1 MRTVNFVLP
10 VHNDERL
17 LIRGIRRMTD
27 FCEEYFAGRY
37 RITIADSGSTDGT
50 ARMARSLAA
59 CCKNVDY
66 LCGPSLMEQILSTN
80 KCDIVG
86 FLDLDLS
93 AGLEHLLFIDQPLRD
108 GAACVVSGSRFRAFS
123 VIRVRQCLWADAVR
137 FQFILRCLLH
147 YQSSDALCRFKFFRR
162 ETIEALFPL
171 CRSKSCWYAC
181 AELLLRAE
189 QSHLPVREL
198 TVDWMD
204 ARKLSEN
211 DIRCQ
216 RAEFRRETFHILVN
230 RHSIR
235 HLHSG
240 RKRGS

>member
-27 FCEEYFAGRY
+27 FCEEYFPGRY

-50 ARMARSLAA
+50 ERMGRSLSA
-59 CCKNVDY
+59 CCENVDY
-66 LCGPSLMEQILSTN
+66 LRGPSLMKQVLSTN
-80 KCDIVG
+80 CCDIVG

-108 GAACVVSGSRFRAFS
+108 GAACIVNGSRFRPFS
-123 VIRVRQCLWADAVR
+123 VIQVRQSLWTDAVR
-137 FQFILRCLLH
+137 FQFILRILLH

-171 CRSKSCWYAC
+171 CKCESCWYAC
-181 AELLLRAE
+181 AELLLLAE
-189 QSHLPVREL
+189 RSHLPVREL
-198 TVDWMD
+198 AVDWVG
-204 ARKLSEN
+204 ARKVSEN

-216 RAEFRRETFHILVN
+216 RAEFRHEAFRILVN
-230 RHSIR
+230 RRGIR
-235 HLHSG
+235 HFHSG
-240 RKRGS
+240 RGCGS